1 MNNTMGI
8 IMGKQMKKEAI
19 QLQMVRIIQ
28 FQWIS
33 ILKKSIIRALRK
45 Y

>member
-19 QLQMVRIIQ
+19 QTQMIRIIQ
-28 FQWIS
+28 FQ
-33 ILKKSIIRALRK
+33 
-45 Y
+45 